1 MTAGDLAAGTLPAR
15 TPPCTGRRR
24 VVGPA
29 RPGVHGRARRAG
41 LYTIGSACRNAAVTA
56 RRRAE
61 PAPAG
66 AARHRSRQLPQSD
79 STPQV
84 VEPPRRTPVACEV
97 DVLVCGGGLSGI
109 GAALGAAR
117 AGART
122 LVVERNACLGGPAT
136 MTLMNTWNVP
146 VERMTGVAREIALSL
161 AQQGHG
167 VDAGPTFPFDPEAFK
182 CVVTERIQDAGARL
196 LTYTPILEPVM
207 DGDRVRG
214 VIVHNKSG
222 RQALLAHAVVDA
234 TGDADVAAAAGA
246 EHVKGRESDG
256 RMRPVSVLFRIG
268 GVDLARTVAW
278 CRAHPGQF
286 TADPNFHI
294 LDPERGLVRMSGFFD
309 IAERARAR
317 GELPEEVHYL
327 RMEGVSVERGVVMV
341 NNSRVY
347 GVDGTDAWD
356 VTRGDLEARRQN
368 RMIFEVIRRDVPGF
382 ENAWVIDSSASLGVR
397 ETRRTRG
404 RVVLDQPDLL
414 AHRTWPDSVARIWRH
429 MAEGR
434 DWHRADGGEGAPDDP
449 VYRTGTTELTW
460 FEIPWPVFV
469 PRGVEGLL
477 ACGRSLSVTHA
488 ADMWTR
494 GQYCCL
500 VTGQVAGIAAALSA
514 RDARL
519 PSAVDVRALQRALVG
534 QGIDIGAAGS
544 GSA

>member
-1 MTAGDLAAGTLPAR
+1 MHGPVAGS
-15 TPPCTGRRR
+15 R
-24 VVGPA
+24 VLHGPA
-29 RPGVHGRARRAG
+29 STVALAGPGCIR
-41 LYTIGSACRNAAVTA
+41 SA
-56 RRRAE
+56 
-61 PAPAG
+61 PPAG
-66 AARHRSRQLPQSD
+66 ARPAPRGAAHHRGRQLPQPD
-79 STPQV
+79 STPHV

-146 VERMTGVAREIALSL
+146 VDRMTGVAREIALSL

-347 GVDGTDAWD
+347 GVDGTDA
-356 VTRGDLEARRQN
+356 
-368 RMIFEVIRRDVPGF
+368 FEVIRRDVPGF

-434 DWHRADGGEGAPDDP
+434 DWHRADGGEGAADDP
-449 VYRTGTTELTW
+449 VYRTGTTDLTW

-477 ACGRSLSVTHA
+477 ACGRTLSVTHA

-514 RDARL
+514 REARL

-534 QGIDIGAAGS
+534 QGIDIGAAGT